1 MAPEWL
7 INGLSQWTGVPTS
20 VITGLTLQSFEGR
33 MFEQHTSKTNS
44 PWILPLGIFH
54 RTRRL
59 YGMQYCPICLRLD
72 PIPYFRSVWRLA
84 ISTVC
89 LEHRVMIRDCC
100 PTCSAPVIFSRIDM
114 TSRTLAPSAPIN
126 TCYRCKA
133 NLSDDCEIST
143 IGSGLTCS
151 LEIALNA
158 WYRGLDQ
165 GWVQIGKI
173 TIQYSILA
181 FAVLR
186 QICWLLASN
195 YNGRKLPYQMLAEQI
210 GVRYRPAAERYF
222 ENNRIETR
230 HSVLLIAIWLLDDWP
245 ERFVRTAVDARLSSA
260 WILRDM
266 RRPAPYWFAKVVDQ
280 YLFTPGKPIGAT
292 RSGDLLEFQGR
303 STCRL

>member
-1 MAPEWL
+1 
-7 INGLSQWTGVPTS
+7 
-20 VITGLTLQSFEGR
+20 

-44 PWILPLGIFH
+44 SWILPLGIFH

-59 YGMQYCPICLRLD
+59 YGMQYCPICLKHD
-72 PIPYFRSVWRLA
+72 QIPYFRCVWRLA

-89 LEHRVMIRDCC
+89 FEHRVMIRDCC

-114 TSRTLAPSAPIN
+114 TSRTVAPSAQIN

-133 NLSDDCEIST
+133 DLSDGCAIPT
-143 IGSGLTCS
+143 TGLGLTPAH
-151 LEIALNA
+151 ETALKA
-158 WYRGLDQ
+158 WHLGLNQ
-165 GWVQIGKI
+165 GWVQIGKL
-173 TIQYSILA
+173 TIQYSTLA

-186 QICWLLASN
+186 QLCRLLASN

-210 GVRYRPAAERYF
+210 GIPYQPAVDSYF

-245 ERFVRTAVDARLSSA
+245 ERFVRVAVDARLSSA

-266 RRPAPYWFAKVVDQ
+266 HRPVPYWFAKVVDQ
-280 YLFTPGKPIGAT
+280 YLFTPGKPIGTTPINGLIT
-292 RSGDLLEFQGR
+292 RSQ
-303 STCRL
+303 